1 MIEMYAI
8 IAIALLAAG
17 IAVGVVAVVSIGI
30 HHEKRAHSLTDD
42 SSPSQAASAAR
53 AFHGLY
59 TRTPQMAYPGTQQR
73 DNLLVLTGGRG
84 LPS

>member
-1 MIEMYAI
+1 MIETYAI
-8 IAIALLAAG
+8 VAVALLAAG
-17 IAVGVVAVVSIGI
+17 IVVGVVAIVSIGI
-30 HHEKRAHSLTDD
+30 HHEKRAHSLTDA

-59 TRTPQMAYPGTQQR
+59 TRTSRMARPGTQQR
-73 DNLLVLTGGRG
+73 DNLFVLTGGGG